1 MHTPE
6 CSAHPL
12 CTHTNTCCCPQES
25 ELERQLTLANSA
37 LQQLLHDP
45 AVQAALTAQPALQ
58 HLGLDPYRQPEF
70 LPLVSL
76 LQDSSVRAAL
86 NDLLIDVPS
95 AVAAVTSYL
104 VQYPVLLNHILEMRV
119 FDMGTAGNIELYNG
133 RDWTADVHVK
143 ATSVGLMM
151 VAAKDPAVRQALK
164 QALLPWLTQS
174 KFYSWREINLR
185 GFYQF
190 GTDPLMYC
198 LGERAVGEFQKGERV
213 AAAMMLALMFQ
224 DKIML

>member
-1 MHTPE
+1 V
-6 CSAHPL
+6 
-12 CTHTNTCCCPQES
+12 
-25 ELERQLTLANSA
+25 LERQLTQANSA

-70 LPLVSL
+70 LPLVSI

-86 NDLLIDVPS
+86 SSDTTAMDVPS
-95 AVAAVTSYL
+95 AVAVVTRH
-104 VQYPVLLNHILEMRV
+104 LLQHPRLLEHVLEMRV
-119 FDMGTAGNIELYNG
+119 FDMGPRVELYNG

-143 ATSVGLMM
+143 ATSVALMM
-151 VAAKDPAVRQALK
+151 VAARDPAMRQALK
-164 QALLPWLTQS
+164 QQLLPWVTQS
-174 KFYSWREINLR
+174 KFYGWREINLR

-190 GTDPLMYC
+190 GTDVPLYC
-198 LGERAVGEFQKGERV
+198 LGERAVGGFQKGERV

-224 DKIML
+224 DSIML